1 LKISGLYHQSF
12 GYILSGLL
20 FAVSCS
26 SFAKEKM
33 TEKTPYSIYR
43 PYLKELI
50 EAYAQ
55 EMQDQYGLRISGEG
69 GGMHET
75 IEEIVVK
82 FIALRRASVEEA
94 RELTVRIA
102 ERLLR
107 MINED
112 EKLRPYLCEYPFDVS
127 RINPR
132 ISFEQQNRAYN
143 DGTVTYVSLIKN
155 NLFYDASEIL
165 TDNLQEIL
173 KEPYPKA
180 LKIVEEHPLQQDL
193 RYHKAKPYEAEIDQ
207 LQYKFAED
215 MYKKW
220 GFKCADIG
228 GKMVDGIEQ
237 VAFNF
242 VLFKRAALEEARIWE
257 IKLTEELLRR
267 INSNPKL
274 RPYLKNYPFQAK
286 NTQIKIEF
294 WDKEKEY
301 YRDGSIARLYQKDNR
316 IYYLKCAPD
325 LVTPEYTMFETPE
338 PYMDEPYEEALK
350 RQKLN

>member
-1 LKISGLYHQSF
+1 MRTKF
-12 GYILSGLL
+12 VKLL
-20 FAVSCS
+20 FFVFVLVFFELNAE
-26 SFAKEKM
+26 EKM
-33 TEKTPYSIYR
+33 TEKKSYSIYR
-43 PYLKELI
+43 PYIKELI
-50 EAYAQ
+50 KTYDQ
-55 EMQDQYGLRISGEG
+55 EMQEKYDLHCIGEG
-69 GGMHET
+69 GIMHET
-75 IEEIVVK
+75 IQLIDVSFVTN
-82 FIALRRASVEEA
+82 RRASISEA
-94 RELTVRIA
+94 RELAVGIA
-102 ERLLR
+102 EKLLQ
-107 MINED
+107 MINRD
-112 EKLRPYLCEYPFDVS
+112 EKLKPYLCSYPFDTNQ
-127 RINPR
+127 INLS
-132 ISFEQQNRAYN
+132 ISFQDNGWVYS
-143 DGTVTYVSLIKN
+143 DGTVSCISLVKN
-155 NLFYDASEIL
+155 HLFYDSKEIL
-165 TDNLQEIL
+165 INRQEEIL
-173 KEPYPKA
+173 KEPYPEA
-180 LKIVEEHPLQQDL
+180 LKIVKEHPLQQDL
-193 RYHKAKPYEAEIDQ
+193 RYHKTKPYEAEIDQ

-242 VLFKRAALEEARIWE
+242 VLFKRATLEEARIWE

-301 YRDGSIARLYQKDNR
+301 YRDGSIARMYQKDNR

>member
-1 LKISGLYHQSF
+1 MITECVK
-12 GYILSGLL
+12 LL
-20 FAVSCS
+20 ALICVSLCCNIN
-26 SFAKEKM
+26 AEVKM
-33 TEKTPYSIYR
+33 TEKTPNSIYR
-43 PYLKELI
+43 PYLNEMTKSF
-50 EAYAQ
+50 AQ
-55 EMQDQYGLRISGEG
+55 EITEQYGLYFSGDG
-69 GGMHET
+69 GIMHEK
-75 IEEIVVK
+75 IREISVS
-82 FIALRRASVEEA
+82 FIADRRASLEEA
-94 RELTVRIA
+94 RELEVRILQ
-102 ERLLR
+102 RLLEK
-107 MINED
+107 INAN
-112 EKLRPYLCEYPFDVS
+112 EKIRSYLCKYPFDIDNIRVS
-127 RINPR
+127 
-132 ISFEQQNRAYN
+132 ISFQRDGSHFS
-143 DGTVTYVSLIKN
+143 DGTISFVCFGRENKVYYSCN
-155 NLFYDASEIL
+155 EIFTNRL
-165 TDNLQEIL
+165 EDDKE
-173 KEPYPKA
+173 EPYSEA

-242 VLFKRAALEEARIWE
+242 ILFKRATLEEARIWE

-274 RPYLKNYPFQAK
+274 RPYLKNYPFHAK

-294 WDKEKEY
+294 WDKEREY
-301 YRDGSIARLYQKDNR
+301 YRDGSIARMYQKDNR